1 VEGTGAL
8 RGRETESTGGT
19 AAGPRTGRPG
29 TARAGTGIVEGTGAL
44 RGRETESTGGTA
56 AGPRTGRPGT
66 ARAGTGSLTTRE
78 EASPPT
84 D

>member
-1 VEGTGAL
+1 MGIETGPGREGTGIAEGTEAL
-8 RGRETESTGGT
+8 RGRG
-19 AAGPRTGRPG
+19 
-29 TARAGTGIVEGTGAL
+29 
-44 RGRETESTGGTA
+44 TESTGGTA